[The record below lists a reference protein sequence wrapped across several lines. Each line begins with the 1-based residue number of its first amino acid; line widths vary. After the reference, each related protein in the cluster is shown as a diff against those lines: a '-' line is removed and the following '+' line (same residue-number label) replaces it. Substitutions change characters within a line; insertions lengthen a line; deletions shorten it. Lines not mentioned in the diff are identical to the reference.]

1 MASQPFVTLPL
12 GRETIRGDWGG
23 NDCLRYIFTVPGVSK
38 HLTIR
43 LASSGLD
50 PEVTILDSTDAVV
63 AHNDNTR
70 EGSGRDSLLG
80 KTLERGDY
88 TIRVG
93 INRTPSPGSGYR
105 LTIDTALRIAHA
117 GHHQGDASFEYTGP
131 TTTGTGAVP
140 LPAWAATVVE
150 DEAAK
155 WEAAS
160 NGLVEICERGTC
172 AHSDGSVTAI
182 EVVEGSDRNLA
193 KATIGGD
200 DCGRTIACVMYYEP
214 PGSGHIGAITF
225 RIENPPF
232 MRDTLVNWT
241 DNHSEHNMAVGGVI
255 QRYLPSTVLHEL
267 GHTLGLDDLRDPPV
281 PRYVGMVMH
290 TAGGN
295 RVLTDRDRAYLLQ
308 VYRDHISH

>member
-1 MASQPFVTLPL
+1 MRCRCQR
-12 GRETIRGDWGG
+12 GR
-23 NDCLRYIFTVPGVSK
+23 P
-38 HLTIR
+38 
-43 LASSGLD
+43 
-50 PEVTILDSTDAVV
+50 
-63 AHNDNTR
+63 
-70 EGSGRDSLLG
+70 
-80 KTLERGDY
+80 
-88 TIRVG
+88 
-93 INRTPSPGSGYR
+93 PS
-105 LTIDTALRIAHA
+105 
-117 GHHQGDASFEYTGP
+117 F
-131 TTTGTGAVP
+131 
-140 LPAWAATVVE
+140 E

-267 GHTLGLDDLRDPPV
+267 GHTLGLDDLRDPP
-281 PRYVGMVMH
+281 PC
-290 TAGGN
+290 
-295 RVLTDRDRAYLLQ
+295 RDTLGW
-308 VYRDHISH
+308 